1 MSDYAEHPHTP
12 PVYGLR
18 PVEATEPASSQE
30 PAEAPFCAQKAGL
43 PDIIV
48 RSQQLRELTD
58 EVLASL
64 EVHEA
69 AHPSLF
75 VRSAKIVRVVED
87 EKGRPLLLPVGD
99 AELRG
104 LLTRSANYYR
114 ARAKDGEIRLLPIH
128 PPQTVVR
135 DILSLDP
142 ARWPFRPLIAL
153 IEAPTLRPDGTV
165 IDTPG
170 YDPATRLYYHPARA
184 LRHCQ
189 IPEHPTEQEVGAAL
203 ARIWDSFREFSYLE
217 PADQANALAAL
228 LTPLLRP
235 AIARHIPLAVITAPK
250 QGSGKGLLVDGISM
264 IATGRPALVQ
274 PAPGSEEEWDKRITA
289 LLLEG
294 HPLITLDNVVGR
306 LQSEKLEAVLT
317 SEMYGGRPLGTS
329 TIVPL
334 PNRATWMATGNN
346 LKVGGDLARRCYQI
360 RLDPRVSRPW
370 MREGFAHA
378 DLITHLA
385 ETRAEHIAALLTL
398 ARAWFVAGKP
408 LDPALPHLGTF
419 TPWVQT
425 IGGILR
431 HVGVPGFL
439 QNLDTLYGEADEE
452 ETQWEAFLLT
462 WATLFGPRWIEVAH
476 LVGLGK
482 QEQRATLF
490 SAASSEHQLLAA
502 LPAELLQVWEEKP
515 KSFAICLG
523 KALEKR
529 VGACYG
535 ADNLHIERRDDRHT
549 KKRMWRVMAG
559 SAGSVSV
566 RSTPVYG
573 SPAPLPAPAVS
584 AWHLCDA
591 TAKEGG
597 AAPPA
602 SDS

>member
-274 PAPGSEEEWDKRITA
+274 PAPGSEEERRAERSDVVFVSSVITDLMPAFGGPYAMGKAAMEA
-289 LLLEG
+289 LAQVLAKEERG
-294 HPLITLDNVVGR
+294 NGMHVNVVAPGLVDTDMGR
-306 LQSEKLEAVLT
+306 RLV
-317 SEMYGGRPLGTS
+317 
-329 TIVPL
+329 
-334 PNRATWMATGNN
+334 RATAGVEDIRQQDAASPYGHVCSPEEVADVVRFLVSDGASYVTG
-346 LKVGGDLARRCYQI
+346 Q
-360 RLDPRVSRPW
+360 RVVVD
-370 MREGFAHA
+370 G
-378 DLITHLA
+378 
-385 ETRAEHIAALLTL
+385 
-398 ARAWFVAGKP
+398 
-408 LDPALPHLGTF
+408 GTF
-419 TPWVQT
+419 
-425 IGGILR
+425 
-431 HVGVPGFL
+431 
-439 QNLDTLYGEADEE
+439 
-452 ETQWEAFLLT
+452 
-462 WATLFGPRWIEVAH
+462 
-476 LVGLGK
+476 
-482 QEQRATLF
+482 
-490 SAASSEHQLLAA
+490 
-502 LPAELLQVWEEKP
+502 
-515 KSFAICLG
+515 
-523 KALEKR
+523 
-529 VGACYG
+529 
-535 ADNLHIERRDDRHT
+535 
-549 KKRMWRVMAG
+549 
-559 SAGSVSV
+559 
-566 RSTPVYG
+566 
-573 SPAPLPAPAVS
+573 
-584 AWHLCDA
+584 
-591 TAKEGG
+591 
-597 AAPPA
+597 
-602 SDS
+602 